1 MLYPGLPG
9 HPGHELARR
18 QSDGFGGIVSV
29 RLAGGEPAARAF
41 AQGMKLFALSVS
53 LGGVE
58 SLVCYSAEM
67 THASVQGTPLA
78 VPADLVRLSVG
89 VEDLAD
95 LRADLL
101 IGLAAARVAS
111 PARV

>member
-1 MLYPGLPG
+1 MT
-9 HPGHELARR
+9 
-18 QSDGFGGIVSV
+18 
-29 RLAGGEPAARAF
+29 
-41 AQGMKLFALSVS
+41 LFALSVS

-58 SLVCYSAEM
+58 SLACYSAEM
-67 THASVQGTPLA
+67 THASVQGTALA

-101 IGLAAARVAS
+101 IGLAAAREAS
-111 PARV
+111 PVRVQRMASFL